1 MRRSRFF
8 LFLRRRLLSTGRPS
22 FETDGAEA
30 KWLAGECAPAR
41 DLHVICGYAPGTG
54 ASDWTL
60 SENRSQ
66 VLMELPP
73 LLLPGHDEAVVVRL
87 RFDARIVDG
96 FLERLTSL
104 RSMMLPGE
112 T

>member
-1 MRRSRFF
+1 MLSSRRDV
-8 LFLRRRLLSTGRPS
+8 GN
-22 FETDGAEA
+22 ETMPLEIDPE
-30 KWLAGECAPAR
+30 R
-41 DLHVICGYAPGTG
+41 V
-54 ASDWTL
+54 WTL